1 MGTRRDAVRRARSSA
16 TEPAAVDPADPWSQ
30 PWDDEPR
37 RPLVRRVAGGTARL
51 LAGIVLIAAVAVAGF
66 TVGAF
71 LRYLDG
77 VDGFAPPALSTV
89 ARADAIAVLTG
100 GSDRIAAGGR
110 LLETGRADR
119 LLVSGVNPAATERQ
133 VRGLLGVGPDLFRC
147 CVTLGF
153 AALDTRGNAGETAR
167 WLTGTVSS
175 EGDAP
180 RVIVVTAN
188 YHMQRALLE
197 LSRAMPGV
205 ILDPY
210 PVKGV
215 DLGEERWW
223 TDAAKLRVILGEFV
237 KLQLARVGDVPVI
250 GATLGSMLQPVGL
263 APMPEPVR
271 GDRAA

>member
-1 MGTRRDAVRRARSSA
+1 MDPT
-16 TEPAAVDPADPWSQ
+16 VDPWTE

-37 RPLVRRVAGGTARL
+37 RPFLRRVAGGTARL
-51 LAGIVLIAAVAVAGF
+51 VAGVALVLGVAVAGF

-77 VDGFAPPALSTV
+77 VDGFVPPALSTV

-133 VRGLLGVGPDLFRC
+133 VRGLLGVGPDLFQC

-167 WLTGTVSS
+167 WLTGTVPE
-175 EGDAP
+175 EGDEPP

-197 LSRAMPGV
+197 LGRAMPGV
-205 ILDPY
+205 VLDPY

-215 DLGEERWW
+215 DLGEDAWW
-223 TDAAKLRVILGEFV
+223 ADAAKLRVILGEFI
-237 KLQLARVGDVPVI
+237 KLQLARAGDVPVI

-263 APMPEPVR
+263 APLSAPVA